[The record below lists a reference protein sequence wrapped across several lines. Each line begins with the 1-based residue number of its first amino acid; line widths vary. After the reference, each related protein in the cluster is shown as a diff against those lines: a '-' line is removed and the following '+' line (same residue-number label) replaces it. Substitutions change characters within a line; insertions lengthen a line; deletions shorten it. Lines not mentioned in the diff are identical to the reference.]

1 MSARIVIIGGGEH
14 ARVIIDA
21 ARASAAQPEL
31 VGFVDPEPC
40 LETTERL
47 GLRRLGDEDALKT
60 HRDLR
65 AVLGFGAVDTRSRRE
80 EAVRRVTP
88 LVTGWASVIHGAAWI
103 SPGAIIGEGSVIM
116 AGAVIQTGAR
126 IGAHCVVNTGA
137 LVEHDVVLGDF
148 VQLAPRAVLG
158 GAVRV
163 DAGAYIG
170 MGAIVRDHVKVGA
183 GALVAMGSV
192 VVADVPQGAKVM
204 GAPAR

>member
-40 LETTERL
+40 LETIQRL
-47 GLRRLGDEDALKT
+47 GLRRLGDEDALET
-60 HRDLR
+60 ERDLH
-65 AVLGFGAVDTRSRRE
+65 AVLGFGAVEPRGRRE

-88 LVTGWASVIHGAAWI
+88 LVRGWASVIHGAAWI
-103 SPGAIIGEGSVIM
+103 SPGAIIGEGTVIM

-137 LVEHDVVLGDF
+137 IVEHDVVLGDF
-148 VQLAPRAVLG
+148 VQLAPRAALG
-158 GAVRV
+158 GGVRV

-170 MGAIVRDHVKVGA
+170 MGATVRDHTRVRA
-183 GALVAMGSV
+183 GAVVGMGAV
-192 VVADVPQGAKVM
+192 VVRDVAAGARVM
-204 GAPAR
+204 GVPAR

>member
-21 ARASAAQPEL
+21 ARASADRPEL

-40 LETTERL
+40 LETTARL
-47 GLRRLGDEDALKT
+47 GLPRLGDDDALKT
-60 HRDLR
+60 HRDLH
-65 AVLGFGAVDTRSRRE
+65 AVLGFGAVETRARRE
-80 EAVRRVTP
+80 DAVHRLTP
-88 LVTGWASVIHGAAWI
+88 LVTGWARVIHGAAWV

-137 LVEHDVVLGDF
+137 IVEHDVVLGDF
-148 VQLAPRAVLG
+148 VQLAPGAALG
-158 GAVRV
+158 GGVRV

-170 MGAIVRDHVKVGA
+170 MGAIIRDHVNVGA